1 MPYKNIGPTIS
12 KHMEKNNSENNMDK
26 YSSPCPISHIKQ
38 VFLPWCVHE
47 ISWIKYKM
55 TINPATNVQIIL
67 NTRFH
72 FFVRFATN
80 AFKLENDK
88 DCVSSDKDQIKKSN
102 LPQITNL
109 GNENK
114 TKQ

>member
-1 MPYKNIGPTIS
+1 MSHLPYQTSIS
-12 KHMEKNNSENNMDK
+12 TMVCTWNQLIQIQGDYQSYNQCPN
-26 YSSPCPISHIKQ
+26 YSHHKIP
-38 VFLPWCVHE
+38 
-47 ISWIKYKM
+47 
-55 TINPATNVQIIL
+55 
-67 NTRFH
+67 
-72 FFVRFATN
+72 FFDRFATN

-88 DCVSSDKDQIKKSN
+88 DCVGSDKDQIKKSN